1 MCWDPA
7 ATAAL
12 RAEVLAGDP
21 GVTGAMKQLLAE
33 ADKALTAGP
42 FTVTDKTFVPPSG
55 DLHDFSTIGRYW
67 WPNPDTPDGLPWVRR
82 DGETNPQYFDPGFG
96 DTQRFVDMW
105 RATLM
110 LARAYYLTGHEPYAE
125 KAASLLRVW
134 FIDPETRMNPHARY
148 AARFPGHWDGKSW
161 GIHGTRQLVF
171 VADAIG
177 LLQGS
182 PAWNSQDDSAMR
194 KWMDEYLDWLI
205 TSENGTEERD
215 TINNHA
221 VAYDWLVIRLAV
233 FVGRDDLALK
243 ILEDFK
249 TKRIAAQIEPD
260 GSMPAELAR
269 ATPWRYTGYSL
280 EYLFAVAIQGD
291 QLGVDLWHYRTDDG
305 RSIRAALDYLVKG
318 IQPEPGQIDEKTLK
332 DTGVERIAP
341 LLMIA
346 EKIYDEPA
354 YGELARR
361 IGWANGLEL
370 TKSGPSVYFLRR
382 P

>member
-1 MCWDPA
+1 MSQ
-7 ATAAL
+7 L
-12 RAEVLAGDP
+12 R
-21 GVTGAMKQLLAE
+21 AE

-55 DLHDFSTIGRYW
+55 DMHDFSTIGRYW

-105 RATLM
+105 RATQM
-110 LARAYYLTGHEPYAE
+110 LARAYYLTAHEPYAE

-134 FIDPETRMNPHARY
+134 FIDPDTRMNPHARY

-171 VADAIG
+171 IADAIG

-182 PAWNSQDDSAMR
+182 PAWTAQDDSAMR
-194 KWMDEYLDWLI
+194 EWMDEYLNWLT

-243 ILEDFK
+243 VLEDFK

-280 EYLFAVAIQGD
+280 EFLFAVAIQGD

-305 RSIRAALDYLVKG
+305 RCIRAALDYLVKG
-318 IQPEPGQIDEKTLK
+318 IQPEPGQIDEKTLQ

-346 EKIYDEPA
+346 EKIYDEPD

-361 IGWANGLEL
+361 IGWANELEL
-370 TKSGPSVYFLRR
+370 TRSGPNVYFLGRD
-382 P
+382 